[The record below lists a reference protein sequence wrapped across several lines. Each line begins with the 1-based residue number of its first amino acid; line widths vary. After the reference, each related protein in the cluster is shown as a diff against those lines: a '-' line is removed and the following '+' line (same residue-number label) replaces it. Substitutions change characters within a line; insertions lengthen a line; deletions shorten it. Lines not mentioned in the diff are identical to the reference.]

1 MMWCSRVMRRCF
13 RGHLRPNLLQPS
25 GRPPAWRMMKLFG
38 QRWSW
43 QQMKSRHKRRYRRPR
58 RVELAP
64 QRCRQA
70 LAMLGL
76 MSVGIASQ
84 CGEPYGVC
92 FLTSKL
98 ASLNDVL
105 QISSGG
111 KFRGGS
117 RWCPH
122 QLICPSVPSIIGGS
136 SGWLV
141 VESDQ
146 QRLEA
151 WCQCMPGGG
160 GGCYFGASWC
170 SSPML
175 CSMLINGYRIVSHMA
190 KKFSILSYN

>member
-1 MMWCSRVMRRCF
+1 
-13 RGHLRPNLLQPS
+13 
-25 GRPPAWRMMKLFG
+25 
-38 QRWSW
+38 
-43 QQMKSRHKRRYRRPR
+43 
-58 RVELAP
+58 VELAP

-141 VESDQ
+141 VESGQ
-146 QRLEA
+146 QRFEA
-151 WCQCMPGGG
+151 WWQCMPGGG
-160 GGCYFGASWC
+160 VLFWGMVFFPHAPGEFDVVL
-170 SSPML
+170 L